1 VSLPDY
7 KALFADN
14 RTTIDKRSLAPC
26 LEVACFAHAR
36 RKFFDLF
43 RANQSPMAK
52 EALERI
58 AKLYAIEAEAKA
70 LTIAQR
76 QVLRQEKAKPLLE
89 SLQNWLQETLV
100 KTAPGGASAKAIAYA
115 LKRWPALIRY
125 ADTGHLPIDNNPTEN
140 CIRPIALG
148 RKNWLFVGTERAG
161 KRAAAIQTLLGTAKL
176 NGLDPAT
183 WLKDTLDKLPAWPN
197 SRIDELLPF
206 CDNRSTNTV
215 TN

>member
-1 VSLPDY
+1 
-7 KALFADN
+7 LFADN

-140 CIRPIALG
+140 CIRPLALG

-183 WLKDTLDKLPAWPN
+183 WLKDTLEKLPAWPN

-206 CDNRSTNTV
+206 SDNRSTNTGS
-215 TN
+215 N